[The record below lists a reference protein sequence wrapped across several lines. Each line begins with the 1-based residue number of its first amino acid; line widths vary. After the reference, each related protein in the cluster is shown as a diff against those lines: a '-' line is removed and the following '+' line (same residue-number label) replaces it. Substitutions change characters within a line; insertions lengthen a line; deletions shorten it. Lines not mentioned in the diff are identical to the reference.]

1 MNLVLDTNVLL
12 VSFSMK
18 SRSRWLIDSF
28 LAGKFT
34 LSVTSEIIHEYEEKF
49 CEHWN
54 QLAAENV
61 IRTILESPH
70 THFVNIYF
78 KFNLLSDDE
87 DDNKF
92 ADCAIASNADYLITE
107 DRDFIILKTISFPR
121 VHVRTLSEFEQ
132 VLQNQR

>member
-1 MNLVLDTNVLL
+1 MNVVLDTNVLL
-12 VSFSMK
+12 VSFSMR
-18 SRSRWLIDSF
+18 SRSRWLIESF
-28 LAGKFT
+28 LAGRFT

-70 THFVNIYF
+70 TQFINIYF
-78 KFNLLSDDE
+78 KFNLLPDE

-107 DRDFIILKTISFPR
+107 DRDFTILKTISFPK
-121 VHVRTLSEFEQ
+121 VHIRTLSEFEQ
-132 VLQNQR
+132 VLENQR

>member
-1 MNLVLDTNVLL
+1 MNLALDTNVLL

-18 SRSRWLIDSF
+18 SRWRWLIDSF

-78 KFNLLSDDE
+78 IFNLLSDDE

>member
-78 KFNLLSDDE
+78 IFNLLSDDE